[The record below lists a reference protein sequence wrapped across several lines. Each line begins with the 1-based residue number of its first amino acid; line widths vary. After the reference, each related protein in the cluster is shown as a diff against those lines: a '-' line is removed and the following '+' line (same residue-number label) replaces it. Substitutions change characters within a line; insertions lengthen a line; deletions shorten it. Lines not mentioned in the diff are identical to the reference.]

1 MRFTLAT
8 VLIALF
14 YSASAS
20 AHNASAGSRMLP
32 VLEQA
37 EIHLRKMHLRHQ
49 QNELSAS
56 ELSWLASAEG
66 DRFEAEA
73 LVRLRDS
80 KFLEL
85 DPLVRDVRNW
95 FGLFDQGRISLETL
109 IANLRHERILVREF
123 LTDRALGYSAF
134 KGHAD
139 GLTR

>member
-1 MRFTLAT
+1 MRFTLSAIL
-8 VLIALF
+8 VALL
-14 YSASAS
+14 SPVSAS
-20 AHNASAGSRMLP
+20 AHSASAGSRMLP
-32 VLEQA
+32 VLEQT

-80 KFLEL
+80 KFLET

-109 IANLRHERILVREF
+109 IANLRHERILVHEF
-123 LTDRALGYSAF
+123 LTDRSLGYGAF
-134 KGHAD
+134 KGHSD
-139 GLTR
+139 GLSR